1 MSLLD
6 TILDRTVALS
16 FDRSG
21 FLRHQ
26 RRFVPGDLDV
36 DLSGRVIIVTG
47 ASSGIGLATAK
58 ALARLKARVLM
69 VGRDKSRTEAAVA
82 LVRAEVPGAQV
93 RAELLDVS
101 HLAACRAWAAA
112 LPEGEVHG
120 LIHNAGALVDRVIRT
135 HEGFESTLACHV
147 LGPMV
152 LTEALAPRL
161 LQAQDARVVF
171 VASGGMYSRRLD
183 VDTLHHDQD
192 NGFDGV
198 QAYADAKRAQVV
210 LSEQLAARFNATGV
224 TFNTMHPGWADT
236 PGVEKGL
243 PTFHRFTAK
252 HLRSPEEGADTVVWL
267 VACPRISGER
277 GKLWL
282 DRAPQ
287 PTHLLPW
294 THEDE
299 AERDKLWAQVHAWAE
314 VDPGWTTALLTK

>member
-6 TILDRTVALS
+6 SLLDRTVALS

-26 RRFVPGDLDV
+26 RRFVAGDLDV

-47 ASSGIGLATAK
+47 ASSGIGLATAH

-69 VGRDKSRTEAAVA
+69 VGRDKARTEAAVA
-82 LVRAEVPGAQV
+82 SVRAAVPGAQV

-135 HEGFESTLACHV
+135 PEGFESTLACHV

-161 LQAQDARVVF
+161 IHAQDARVVF

-192 NGFDGV
+192 KGFDGV

-243 PTFHRFTAK
+243 PTFHRFTAGR
-252 HLRSPEEGADTVVWL
+252 LRSPEEGADTVIWL
-267 VACPRISGER
+267 VACPRIRGEQ

-287 PTHLLPW
+287 PTHMLPW
-294 THEDE
+294 TREDE
-299 AERDKLWAQVHAWAE
+299 AERDKLWAQVHAWAG
-314 VDPGWTTALLTK
+314 VDPGWTRVLLGK